1 MSKKKTVLKLPPE
14 MRSARWIITLIAIT
28 LPLLPIVVWLQTTYP
43 IYQAMGMGWFT
54 LIYLPARAL
63 GLVGFVLMV
72 YQFVMSTRFAVIEK
86 AFTRPLIFKLHK
98 NLGLTGFLLM
108 LMHGLFMLVFDIVM
122 SGTVQ
127 LDAARLAGIVS
138 LLILIISVG
147 AALWWKP
154 LKLSRKTWMAI
165 HRLIYLVLP
174 LALYHAIALGTSLQ
188 SSRWLMGLFYA
199 LGGIYLVTL
208 VRRTQQAVQDF
219 RKKQRPRQAAVDQ
232 G

>member
-1 MSKKKTVLKLPPE
+1 MSTKKAVKKLPPE
-14 MRSARWIITLIAIT
+14 MRAVRWIIGLVAVI

-54 LIYLPARAL
+54 VVYLPARAL
-63 GLVGFVLMV
+63 GLAGFVLMV
-72 YQFVMSTRFAVIEK
+72 YQFVMSTRFAIIEK

-127 LDAARLAGIVS
+127 LDTGRLAGITA
-138 LLILIISVG
+138 LIILIVAVG

-199 LGGIYLVTL
+199 LGGIYLISL
-208 VRRTQQAVQDF
+208 IRRILQTIQDF
-219 RKKQRPRQAAVDQ
+219 RKKKRPQPASGDQ
-232 G
+232 E